1 MKVRN
6 LLTAAAALLLTI
18 AAQPVFAAA
27 VTIAWNPATDAD
39 VAGYI
44 VRYGTRPGEY
54 AAQVNV
60 GKATTFKAEDLV
72 VGQTYYFTVQAYAAD
87 GSTSA
92 PASELPAVVIGAS
105 RGVASRLLTPD
116 RDATN
121 VTSAQVFAWEQV
133 ANADAYVFSIGTRP
147 GGRDVV
153 DSGETKRT
161 WWVADAL
168 PPGARL
174 FARVRTRVG
183 ERWSSTDLSFES
195 APTARMVY
203 PFEGASDISA
213 SERFVWSA
221 VTGAQAYRL
230 LVGTTPGGSD
240 LGDSGETDATSFA
253 LQDIRPGQTLH
264 ATLATKL
271 AGVWTTDA
279 VRFTTSTSAR
289 FTRPMAV
296 DGSDLGGGLAWTS
309 ILGADGYR
317 VRLGTT
323 PDADDLFDSG
333 ETLQSTVATPALPA
347 GEPVYAR
354 IATSFAGEWSERAV
368 TLSLAGAALLGSP
381 DASVASANHVFTW
394 TSISNA
400 EAYLLTVGT
409 EPGARDVLTSGEIQ
423 TTSFEAALL
432 PAGRSLYVTIWTKA
446 NGIWNGT
453 STTVVAR

>member
-27 VTIAWNPATDAD
+27 VTIAWNPAADAD

-60 GKATTFKAEDLV
+60 GQATTFKAEDLV

-92 PASELPAVVIGAS
+92 PASELPA
-105 RGVASRLLTPD
+105 
-116 RDATN
+116 
-121 VTSAQVFAWEQV
+121 
-133 ANADAYVFSIGTRP
+133 
-147 GGRDVV
+147 V

-203 PFEGASDISA
+203 PFESASDISA

-221 VTGAQAYRL
+221 VTGAQGYRL
-230 LVGTTPGGSD
+230 LVGTAPGGSD
-240 LGDSGETDATSFA
+240 LGDSGETDATSFP

-279 VRFTTSTSAR
+279 VRFTTSTS
-289 FTRPMAV
+289 
-296 DGSDLGGGLAWTS
+296 
-309 ILGADGYR
+309 
-317 VRLGTT
+317 
-323 PDADDLFDSG
+323 
-333 ETLQSTVATPALPA
+333 
-347 GEPVYAR
+347 
-354 IATSFAGEWSERAV
+354 
-368 TLSLAGAALLGSP
+368 
-381 DASVASANHVFTW
+381 
-394 TSISNA
+394 
-400 EAYLLTVGT
+400 
-409 EPGARDVLTSGEIQ
+409 
-423 TTSFEAALL
+423 
-432 PAGRSLYVTIWTKA
+432 
-446 NGIWNGT
+446 
-453 STTVVAR
+453 

>member
-27 VTIAWNPATDAD
+27 VTIAWNPAADAD

-253 LQDIRPGQTLH
+253 LQRHPARARRCTPRWRRSSPASGPLMPSGSPLRRRRASPGQWPSTGRISV
-264 ATLATKL
+264 AASP
-271 AGVWTTDA
+271 GP
-279 VRFTTSTSAR
+279 RFSAR
-289 FTRPMAV
+289 MVIACVSGRRRTPTTC
-296 DGSDLGGGLAWTS
+296 ST
-309 ILGADGYR
+309 R
-317 VRLGTT
+317 VRRSRAPSQRRRCPRVSRCTR
-323 PDADDLFDSG
+323 ASR
-333 ETLQSTVATPALPA
+333 PASR
-347 GEPVYAR
+347 G
-354 IATSFAGEWSERAV
+354 
-368 TLSLAGAALLGSP
+368 
-381 DASVASANHVFTW
+381 N
-394 TSISNA
+394 
-400 EAYLLTVGT
+400 
-409 EPGARDVLTSGEIQ
+409 
-423 TTSFEAALL
+423 
-432 PAGRSLYVTIWTKA
+432 GRSA
-446 NGIWNGT
+446 P
-453 STTVVAR
+453 